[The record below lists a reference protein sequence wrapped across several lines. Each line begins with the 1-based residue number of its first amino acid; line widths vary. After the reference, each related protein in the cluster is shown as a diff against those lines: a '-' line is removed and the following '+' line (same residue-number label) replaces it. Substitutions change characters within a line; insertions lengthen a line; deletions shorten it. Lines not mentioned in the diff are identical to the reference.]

1 MMKTGGFNSE
11 PSRQGNKDEAP
22 SRESGGVRHRD
33 LGGAVWGRLRAELL
47 MLALGVGGDALLAQG
62 GGDLRIVSFVQRGA
76 EVELRLGFPTLW
88 GRRYRVETSTNLLEW
103 QTKVVTEPVQGAST
117 AVVVKE
123 SGVESRFYR
132 SSVFDWEE
140 LKAELQAARELWRTR
155 GLDTYRFEFRW
166 RFCNCHPDLLE
177 WVRVD
182 VRDKVLVGVTR
193 LSTGEVLPPDRW
205 SHRTVEGMFQ
215 WIEERL
221 AQHPEVMRVRFD
233 PVLGYPIEGYYDLTS
248 MMADE
253 EIGFELVSV
262 LPP

>member
-1 MMKTGGFNSE
+1 MSKEHEEGNMDDAFRTNLGSVSCRETGVFGWS
-11 PSRQGNKDEAP
+11 
-22 SRESGGVRHRD
+22 
-33 LGGAVWGRLRAELL
+33 RLRAGLL
-47 MLALGVGGDALLAQG
+47 ILALSLCGNVLLAQG
-62 GGDLRIVSFVQRGA
+62 GGDLKIVSLVQRGA

-88 GRRYRVETSTNLLEW
+88 GRRYRVETSTNLFEW
-103 QTKVVTEPVQGAST
+103 QTKVVTEPVQAAST
-117 AVVVKE
+117 AVVVKAAA
-123 SGVESRFYR
+123 GESRFYR

-140 LKAELQAARELWRTR
+140 LKAELKNARELWRIR
-155 GLDTYRFEFRW
+155 GLNTYQFEFRW
-166 RFCNCHPDLLE
+166 RFCNCHPDFLE

-205 SHRTVEGMFQ
+205 SHKTIDEMFQ

-233 PVLGYPIEGYYDLTS
+233 PALGYPIEGYYDLTS

-253 EIGFELVSV
+253 EIGFELVFIR
-262 LPP
+262 